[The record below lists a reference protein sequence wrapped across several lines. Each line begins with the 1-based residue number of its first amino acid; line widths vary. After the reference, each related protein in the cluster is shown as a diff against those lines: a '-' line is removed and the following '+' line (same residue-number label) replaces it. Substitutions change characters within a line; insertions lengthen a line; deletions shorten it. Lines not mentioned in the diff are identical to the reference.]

1 MGSPR
6 EHDAVNQ
13 GFPKVHGY
21 RKPLCV
27 VGGSPGSVLG
37 AGVLR
42 PDMIRRCYER
52 LAARPCLNCKP
63 LGVIDG
69 SCSFQE
75 KTNSFRTGDAANS
88 GFSRMQLGGVSF
100 LCLGVLGFSRRK
112 DILSSDLPDKMVQP
126 ILTLFQ
132 ESRPEA

>member
-1 MGSPR
+1 
-6 EHDAVNQ
+6 
-13 GFPKVHGY
+13 
-21 RKPLCV
+21 
-27 VGGSPGSVLG
+27 
-37 AGVLR
+37 
-42 PDMIRRCYER
+42 MIRRCYDR

-126 ILTLFQ
+126 ILALFQ